1 MSREVVAVV
10 GPGGEV
16 LRWSAG
22 AEAAVPDDRGL
33 WECLWA
39 ARAGLL
45 GVAHS
50 HPGAGPTTPS
60 SEDLSTFA
68 ACEAGLGRR
77 LRWWIATQDA
87 VIAVEWTG
95 PGRTDYGAVPPGP
108 TPWLDELRRRS
119 GFGLASS
126 PGRTP

>member
-1 MSREVVAVV
+1 MTREVVAVV
-10 GPGGEV
+10 GADGAV
-16 LRWSAG
+16 LRWSTGDG
-22 AEAAVPDDRGL
+22 ASVPDDRGL

-39 ARAGLL
+39 ARDGLL

-50 HPGAGPTTPS
+50 HPGSGPPAPS

-77 LRWWIATQDA
+77 LRWWIATADG

-95 PGRTDYGAVPPGP
+95 PGRTEYGAVSPGP
-108 TPWLDELRRRS
+108 TPWLEELRRRS
-119 GFGLASS
+119 GFGLASG
-126 PGRTP
+126 PGRSP